1 MTARAF
7 WIIAAACLG
16 AAAAVIA
23 ACLMVLA
30 GFTVTA

>member
-7 WIIAAACLG
+7 WITAAVCLG
-16 AAAAVIA
+16 AAAAVLT
-23 ACLMVLA
+23 ACLMALA